1 MTEKLIEKLKEM
13 MTPER
18 YELFNKVIDLRT
30 NYLTVAIEDIYQ
42 SHNASAVLR
51 SCDCFGIQSVHV
63 IEESNKFKPNSDV
76 DMGASKWLSINHYN
90 QGNALET
97 TIETLRQ
104 QNYRI
109 VATTPH
115 TNDTTLEEFDLTKG
129 PVALLFGTEMRG
141 LTPKAIE
148 LADEHLKIPMYGF
161 TESFNISVSVAIIL
175 HHLRTQLQQ
184 SQIEWKLTNEEKS
197 EILLKWMQKSIKKSD
212 VIINRVLKEIE
223 ASKR

>member
-1 MTEKLIEKLKEM
+1 M